1 MATSINKSK
10 LVQLFNKNKLF
21 DLSLKLIEPHTT
33 NYNQILKVSVHI
45 YCEYLQYIKL
55 FVYLVSY

>member
-10 LVQLFNKNKLF
+10 LVQLFNRNKLF
-21 DLSLKLIEPHTT
+21 DLSLKLIEPNTT

-45 YCEYLQYIKL
+45 YCEYSAIH
-55 FVYLVSY
+55 